1 MVGRR
6 GAEEEEK
13 EDEEVKRKPWSCGCS
28 AATAEVKVVVESGR
42 ASGFDPTADINI
54 YVFLTFSSVYCGCT
68 IFPDGLQWPLSVI
81 QSPEKIL
88 FFKKKKRK
96 KQTKQTR
103 EVMSLSIGGEEGS
116 LTEESCL
123 VAACETQRCCFSY
136 CRFVQM

>member
-88 FFKKKKRK
+88 FFKKKEEKTNKTNERSD
-96 KQTKQTR
+96 
-103 EVMSLSIGGEEGS
+103 VIVHWGGGGESDGGILSGCS
-116 LTEESCL
+116 L
-123 VAACETQRCCFSY
+123 
-136 CRFVQM
+136 